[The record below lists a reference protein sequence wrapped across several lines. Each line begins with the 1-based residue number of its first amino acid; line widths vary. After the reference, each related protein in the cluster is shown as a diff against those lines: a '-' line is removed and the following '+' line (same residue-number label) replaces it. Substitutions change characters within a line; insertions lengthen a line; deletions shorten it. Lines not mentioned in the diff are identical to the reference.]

1 MATPTGT
8 ISFNDLRT
16 ETGLTGAI
24 SLGDGKVQDL
34 IGRTS
39 NIDMATARGKTSFFQ
54 FEIASNTSRSFITT
68 MAYDA
73 GWQGTGDLFAVI
85 GFGTVISTLVTGTN
99 SWGDITL
106 LNIGT
111 IVGSGGN
118 GAPGAGGY
126 VDSAAFAA
134 TIFPGGPGNSGGHG
148 LVVSTP
154 STNRVQRVIRLNNLG
169 DIYGGGGG
177 GGGGDAQA
185 AGTGPGNVDIVGGGG
200 GGGGAGRLPGAGGAG
215 GVVSV
220 INGGGIAVN
229 GSAGGLANQNEG
241 GYAGAPGDPPRYG
254 QWIGGYGG
262 TGGNLGAGGEG
273 GNPNAAGWGYQ
284 GAGGA
289 AGYAIIGYGNLTID
303 RLGFTVGT
311 LG

>member
-39 NIDMATARGKTSFFQ
+39 NIDMNTARGKTSFFQ

-85 GFGTVISTLVTGTN
+85 GVGTVTSTIVTGQN

-111 IVGSGGN
+111 IVGPGGN
-118 GAPGAGGY
+118 GAPGAGGFAN
-126 VDSAAFAA
+126 SGAFSA
-134 TIFPGGPGNSGGHG
+134 TITVGGPGGSGGDG

-154 STNRVQRVIRLNNLG
+154 STNRVQRVIRLNNLSG
-169 DIYGGGGG
+169 IYGGGGG

-220 INGGGIAVN
+220 INGGGLSVN
-229 GSAGGLANQNEG
+229 GNVGQLADQNNGGG
-241 GYAGAPGDPPRYG
+241 GGAPGDPPRYS
-254 QWIGGYGG
+254 QWQGGSGGYGG
-262 TGGNLGAGGEG
+262 ALGAAGNS
-273 GNPNAAGWGYQ
+273 GNPNVAGWGYQ
-284 GAGGA
+284 GSGGA
-289 AGYAIIGYGNLTID
+289 GGYAIRGYSNLTVD
-303 RLGFTVGT
+303 RLGTTVGT